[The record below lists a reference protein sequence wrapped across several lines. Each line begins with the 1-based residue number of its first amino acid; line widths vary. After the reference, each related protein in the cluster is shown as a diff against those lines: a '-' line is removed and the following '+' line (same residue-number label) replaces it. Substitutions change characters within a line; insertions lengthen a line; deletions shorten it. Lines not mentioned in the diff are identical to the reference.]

1 MKYYFAGLTLCLLL
15 SNCVNNTFE
24 KPGIEET
31 KMARI
36 MADLAIAEAATTGL
50 SGTPKDSLQ
59 QFYFNQTLTMHGLT
73 LEQYEKNLQLY
84 ANDLAVMM
92 RISEEA
98 EKLVDREK
106 KEEGQ
111 K

>member
-1 MKYYFAGLTLCLLL
+1 MKYYFSGLMLCLLL
-15 SNCVNNTFE
+15 SHCVFDNSV
-24 KPGIEET
+24 KPSIEEA

-50 SGTPKDSLQ
+50 SGTAKDSLQ

-73 LEQYEKNLQLY
+73 LEQFEKELQIY
-84 ANDLAVMM
+84 ANDLPLMM